1 MVSFEAQNFQEVKP
15 NLSSVSPITQ
25 KYNVKSNLWYA
36 SFFPSHLSFN
46 SEHFKLIRLKVL
58 KKFCFK
64 VYPFSGSCWW
74 IKEINLSRQGE
85 NDWKMLSSSR

>member
-1 MVSFEAQNFQEVKP
+1 MVSFEAQYFHKVMP

-36 SFFPSHLSFN
+36 SFFPSHFSFS

-58 KKFCFK
+58 KKFCFR
-64 VYPFSGSCWW
+64 VYRFSASCWW
-74 IKEINLSRQGE
+74 INETNLSRPGK

>member
-1 MVSFEAQNFQEVKP
+1 MVSFEAQYFHEVKP
-15 NLSSVSPITQ
+15 NFSSVSPITQ
-25 KYNVKSNLWYA
+25 KYNVKSDLYV

-64 VYPFSGSCWW
+64 VYPISGSC
-74 IKEINLSRQGE
+74 
-85 NDWKMLSSSR
+85 

>member
-1 MVSFEAQNFQEVKP
+1 MVSFEAQYFDEVKP

-36 SFFPSHLSFN
+36 GFFPSHLSFN

-58 KKFCFK
+58 KKFCFR
-64 VYPFSGSCWW
+64 VYRFSASCWW
-74 IKEINLSRQGE
+74 INETNLSRPGKI
-85 NDWKMLSSSR
+85 DWKMLSSSR